1 MADGVDALPSCSASG
16 AAANPP
22 GGLRRP
28 LGPRLAIAILIAAA
42 ACEIAGRAYGLHQP
56 VIYEATAYGYRVA
69 PNQDARRFGHGV
81 RYNTLGLRNDAV
93 TAVPSTG
100 AMRVLCL
107 GDSVAN
113 GGAITDQADT
123 IPYRLE
129 ALLRQKH
136 GRVEVL
142 NASAPGWA
150 IANELGWLSTY
161 GTLDSQF
168 VVLVISTH
176 DLFQP
181 LAASSVVD
189 SHPSF
194 PSRKPLLALEDI
206 VGHYLLPMLMP
217 ADSAAD
223 PGAAGVAASGLQARK
238 NRDDIL
244 AIDGIVRRGK
254 GRLMVVFLEQGRDNS
269 GDTATLGAKR
279 ELFSLLDR
287 HAIPVVTLGSEV
299 EIRGRDAMFRDDV
312 HPNPVGNLA
321 IAHAIARGLGSLSG
335 PPPGFRPR
343 DAQSR

>member
-1 MADGVDALPSCSASG
+1 MADGIDVLPSGSASG
-16 AAANPP
+16 SAANPA
-22 GGLRRP
+22 GRARRR
-28 LGPRLAIAILIAAA
+28 LGPRFAVAILLAAA
-42 ACEIAGRAYGLHQP
+42 VCELAGRAYGLHQP

-69 PNQDARRFGHGV
+69 PNQDARRFGHSV
-81 RYNTLGLRNDAV
+81 HYNALGLRNDAV
-93 TAVPSTG
+93 TPTAPAGV
-100 AMRVLCL
+100 MRVLCL
-107 GDSVAN
+107 GDSVTN
-113 GGAITDQADT
+113 GGAITDQVDT

-129 ALLRQKH
+129 ALLRLKH
-136 GRVEVL
+136 GRAEVL

-150 IANELGWLSTY
+150 ISNELGWLSSY

-181 LAASSVVD
+181 LAASSVID

-194 PSRKPLLALEDI
+194 PSRRPLLALEDMLRR
-206 VGHYLLPMLMP
+206 YLLPRLM
-217 ADSAAD
+217 AEDSTAD

-244 AIDGIVRRGK
+244 AIDGIVRQGK
-254 GRLMVVFLEQGRDNS
+254 GRLMVAFLEQGRDNS

-299 EIRGRDAMFRDDV
+299 ESRGRDAMFRDDV
-312 HPNPVGNLA
+312 HPNPAGNLA
-321 IAHAIARGLGSLSG
+321 IAETIARGLGGLTGSPQGSG
-335 PPPGFRPR
+335 LR
-343 DAQSR
+343 DALSR